1 MNWTVGHIIHGLNQI
16 HQTVGA
22 CWTGQQ
28 LLIRH
33 SFKKISS
40 DMAWSELTP
49 DKFHL
54 NIYCTQRC
62 QLNLKLLLGN
72 NILDFVPIHIQT
84 GMQLFINIFF
94 HWIDN
99 WNSHKVLTNEE
110 YYELKPTSGLEGF
123 TVMLNVTIAMI
134 LSIMFSPTTIEPIRP
149 VPKWL
154 FLWKWG
160 K

>member
-1 MNWTVGHIIHGLNQI
+1 
-16 HQTVGA
+16 
-22 CWTGQQ
+22 
-28 LLIRH
+28 
-33 SFKKISS
+33 
-40 DMAWSELTP
+40 MAGSELTP

-134 LSIMFSPTTIEPIRP
+134 LSITVQLPLNQLDQYQNGYSFENEESNNMWDYNKIYDN
-149 VPKWL
+149 
-154 FLWKWG
+154 FLL
-160 K
+160 